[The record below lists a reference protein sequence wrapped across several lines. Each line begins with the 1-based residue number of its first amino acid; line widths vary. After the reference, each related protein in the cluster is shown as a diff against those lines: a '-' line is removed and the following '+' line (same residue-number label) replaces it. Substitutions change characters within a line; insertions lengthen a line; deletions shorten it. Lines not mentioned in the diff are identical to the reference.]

1 MKRWFVVHCRSNGEQ
16 KALFHL
22 RRQGYETYLPFYKKI
37 RRHARRL
44 EKITRPLFPR
54 YLFVKL
60 DLESSCWRPIRSTLG
75 VSQLICRGDLPAA
88 VPEGIV
94 EELQSQENEKGLV
107 VPDWSFQE
115 GDKVQV
121 TGGALLDQIG
131 LFKAVDSD
139 HRVVILLNLLG
150 REVEVGLPL
159 EDVQACA

>member
-1 MKRWFVVHCRSNGEQ
+1 MNRWFVVHCHPNGEQ

-22 RRQGYETYLPFYKKI
+22 RRQGYETYLPSYKKT
-37 RRHARRL
+37 RRHSRRL
-44 EKITRPLFPR
+44 EQISRPLFPR

-60 DLESSCWRPIRSTLG
+60 DLEYCCWRPIRSTIG

-107 VPDWSFQE
+107 VPGWDFQE
-115 GDKVQV
+115 GDRVQV
-121 TGGALLDQIG
+121 TDGALLNQIG
-131 LFKAVDSD
+131 LFKMVDGGQ
-139 HRVVILLNLLG
+139 RVVILLNLLG
-150 REVEVGLPL
+150 REVKVGLPM

>member
-75 VSQLICRGDLPAA
+75 VSRLICRGDFPAA

-107 VPDWSFQE
+107 VPDWRFQE
-115 GDKVQV
+115 GDRVRV
-121 TGGALLDQIG
+121 TDGALLNQIG
-131 LFKAVDSD
+131 LFKTLDND
-139 HRVVILLNLLG
+139 QRVVILLNLLG
-150 REVEVGLPL
+150 REVKVGLSM